1 MCILLGFDIEF
12 QGFSHEL
19 STLPGEYVPPFGCI
33 LPAENSDRFVGCVA
47 LRRLDESACEMKR
60 LFVIPEYRDTSI
72 GRKLANAV
80 IEEAGRS
87 GYFQMRLDTVASMR
101 EANALYV
108 SIGFRISL

>member
-1 MCILLGFDIEF
+1 M
-12 QGFSHEL
+12 
-19 STLPGEYVPPFGCI
+19 
-33 LPAENSDRFVGCVA
+33 GCVA

-60 LFVIPEYRDTSI
+60 LFVIPEYRGTSI

-87 GYFQMRLDTVASMR
+87 GYFQMRLDTVASMK

-108 SIGFRISL
+108 SIGFYPVKAYCHNPLEQAVFYELNLV